1 MGPLVGVNLR
11 ELFPQHAVQ
20 PEWYSRKRIAID
32 GHNVAFRYLTSIRTR
47 EGDVVRSEAGRPI
60 SHLIGFLG
68 LVRTLRAA
76 GAEPIV
82 IWDGDVHP
90 RKQATVDERIRKRE
104 EAVAKAEAAK
114 VAGDHDAYVRAMR
127 STVYL
132 DQQMIDDCTSILE
145 PLGVAVARAD
155 HDGERYAA
163 ALCHEGHADAVATE
177 DFDAL
182 VAGAPTVLRKAG
194 GASTFL
200 HRLSDVETH
209 GLSLEQLQ
217 EIAIVCGTDWHPGVK
232 GFGPKTALKALRQ
245 YDSLERIF
253 EEADAGRDG
262 TRFHR
267 LVAAC
272 DLDLAGFQDLKAYV
286 ANVPQ
291 PEAPRSAKPCP
302 EVAAAAAEDLGVS
315 RERVLA
321 CFC

>member
-1 MGPLVGVNLR
+1 MGVNLR
-11 ELFPQHAVQ
+11 ELFPQHDVPAN
-20 PEWYSRKRIAID
+20 WYNGKRIAID

-47 EGDVVRSEAGRPI
+47 DGDVVRSDTGRPI
-60 SHLIGFLG
+60 SHVIGFLG
-68 LVRTLRAA
+68 LVRTLRLA

-82 IWDGDVHP
+82 IWDGEVHP

-114 VAGDHDAYVRAMR
+114 AAGDHASYVRLMR

-132 DQQMIDDCTSILE
+132 DQTMIDDCTQLLE
-145 PLGVAVARAD
+145 PLGVAVTRAD

-163 ALCHEGHADAVATE
+163 ALCHQGHADVVATE

-200 HRLSDVETH
+200 HRLSDLETH
-209 GLSLEQLQ
+209 GLTVEQLQ
-217 EIAIVCGTDWHPGVK
+217 EVAIVCGTDWHPGVK
-232 GFGPKTALKALRQ
+232 GLGPKTALKVVRQ
-245 YDSLERIF
+245 HGSIEKLFQEV
-253 EEADAGRDG
+253 EAGRNG
-262 TRFHR
+262 TRFHQ
-267 LVAAC
+267 LISNS
-272 DLDLAGFQDLKAYV
+272 DLDLDAFCALKEFIADI
-286 ANVPQ
+286 PS
-291 PEAPRSAKPCP
+291 PDEPAKARPCP

-315 RERVLA
+315 RERVLS